1 MRSDLPVGSI
11 LAKLERHS
19 KPSLRQERCA
29 GNDRDMAILAMTFHG
44 PDARGTIVGAWPSW
58 QWLYT
63 GRMPIPLK
71 SITNFLLNRS
81 VLTHA

>member
-1 MRSDLPVGSI
+1 
-11 LAKLERHS
+11 
-19 KPSLRQERCA
+19 
-29 GNDRDMAILAMTFHG
+29 MAILAMTFHG